1 MKHPRSTVVTS
12 ISVILFLC
20 FVPVLAPFAYDEVI
34 FPLGAIML
42 SPHPAKIDFPAAR
55 QVTVIPADNYYDLIW
70 SDHGIKLSL
79 YASNWRQSTPD
90 APASVTVLDVQRN
103 VVVDAFQQASNVF
116 PFEELSAK
124 LDLEGEERVWA
135 ECSLKNLIISG
146 KYIDEN
152 MWELNLW
159 HDNERTQSF
168 TFSPVYPG
176 FIPGHQ
182 SPAFHSFSQ
191 SCTYFVLTFEGW
203 RYDEGEARHELWLLD
218 IAANTLTPIVI
229 GRWPLGGMLDYP
241 VQSVRPD
248 WSPDENEL
256 VFGDPTFGLEIYNI
270 EAETR
275 RWLASPKQKAWGPKW
290 SSSAQWI
297 AAEQW
302 LTEYHSIMIMSSD
315 GKQFASTGKCDFI
328 VSMEWSP
335 TIDQLAFLCS
345 DSEKNEDSLW
355 IWTVE

>member
-1 MKHPRSTVVTS
+1 MKRLHSILPAPIARVVLFCFL
-12 ISVILFLC
+12 VIIVF
-20 FVPVLAPFAYDEVI
+20 FVYDVLIY
-34 FPLGAIML
+34 PLWAIMI
-42 SPHPAKIDFPAAR
+42 SPHPAKIDLQAPRQAA
-55 QVTVIPADNYYDLIW
+55 IPSGYYDDLNW
-70 SDHGIKLSL
+70 SEDGKAINV
-79 YASNWRQSTPD
+79 YASNWILSTD
-90 APASVTVLDVQRN
+90 SVTVLDVQGN
-103 VVVDAFQQASNVF
+103 VVIETFKQPSKVS
-116 PFEELSAK
+116 
-124 LDLEGEERVWA
+124 DLERPINIEIDSEESIWA

-152 MWELNLW
+152 LWELSLW

-168 TFSPVYPG
+168 TFSPVHPG

-182 SPAFHSFSQ
+182 SPVFRSFSRTC
-191 SCTYFVLTFEGW
+191 SYFVLTFEGW

-229 GRWPLGGMLDYP
+229 GRWPLGGILDYP

-270 EAETR
+270 ETETR

-290 SSSAQWI
+290 SPSGQWI

-302 LTEYHSIMIMSSD
+302 LAGYDSVMIISSD
-315 GKQFASTGKCDFI
+315 GKQVASTGKCDRIFRY
-328 VSMEWSP
+328 EWSP
-335 TIDQLAFLCS
+335 INDQLAFLCQER
-345 DSEKNEDSLW
+345 EKNEESLW